1 MPWVARQE
9 GPRRLSQSL
18 LLPIAAGPQ
27 VAPLRFDRLGSAGL
41 LLIVSCDIP
50 AWLSLYVS
58 DTAAIADANR
68 PQSVDPDPAAGVVLD
83 AVFTEDSAVLRLPPG
98 VSWANQDDPPVP
110 VLHGRVRTQQPQP
123 IEAMV
128 SLSSLLLAL

>member
-18 LLPIAAGPQ
+18 LLPIAADPQ

-58 DTAAIADANR
+58 DAAALADANR
-68 PQSVDPDPAAGVVLD
+68 PQSADLDPAAGVVLD
-83 AVFTEDSAVLRLPPG
+83 AVFTEESAVLRLPPG
-98 VSWANQDDPPVP
+98 VSWANQDDPPAP
-110 VLHGRVRTQQPQP
+110 VLHGRVRTDQSQP

>member
-9 GPRRLSQSL
+9 GPRRLSQGL

-27 VAPLRFDRLGSAGL
+27 VASLRFDRLGSAGL

-58 DTAAIADANR
+58 DTAALADANR
-68 PQSVDPDPAAGVVLD
+68 PQSADPDPAAGVVLD
-83 AVFTEDSAVLRLPPG
+83 VVFTEVSAVLRLPPG

-110 VLHGRVRTQQPQP
+110 VLHGRLRTDQLQP

-128 SLSSLLLAL
+128 SISSLLLAL

>member
-9 GPRRLSQSL
+9 GPRRLSQGL

-58 DTAAIADANR
+58 DAAALADADR
-68 PQSVDPDPAAGVVLD
+68 LQSVDPDPAAGVVLD
-83 AVFTEDSAVLRLPPG
+83 AVFTDQSAVLRLPPG
-98 VSWANQDDPPVP
+98 VSWANQDDPPGP
-110 VLHGRVRTQQPQP
+110 LLHGLLRTDQLQH

-128 SLSSLLLAL
+128 SISSLLLAL

>member
-9 GPRRLSQSL
+9 GPRRLSQGL

-58 DTAAIADANR
+58 SAAALADANR
-68 PQSVDPDPAAGVVLD
+68 PQSADPDPAAGVVLD
-83 AVFTEDSAVLRLPPG
+83 AVFTDQSAVLRLPPG
-98 VSWANQDDPPVP
+98 VRWANQDDPLAPL
-110 VLHGRVRTQQPQP
+110 LHGLLRTDQGQP

-128 SLSSLLLAL
+128 SISSLLLAL

>member
-27 VAPLRFDRLGSAGL
+27 VAPLSFDRLGSAGL
-41 LLIVSCDIP
+41 LLLVSCDIP

-58 DTAAIADANR
+58 DAAALADANR
-68 PQSVDPDPAAGVVLD
+68 PQSADPDPAAGVVLD

-98 VSWANQDDPPVP
+98 VSWANQDDPPAAL
-110 VLHGRVRTQQPQP
+110 LHGRLRTDQGQP
-123 IEAMV
+123 IEAML
-128 SLSSLLLAL
+128 SISSLLLAL